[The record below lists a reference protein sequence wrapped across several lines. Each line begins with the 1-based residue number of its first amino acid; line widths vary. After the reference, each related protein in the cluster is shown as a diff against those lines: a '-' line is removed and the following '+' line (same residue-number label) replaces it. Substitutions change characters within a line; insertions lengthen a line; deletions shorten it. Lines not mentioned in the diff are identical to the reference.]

1 MEMINPNRIPLLVKI
16 GYSGIEGAYSIIW
29 SLFYIFFLFFMTDV
43 VKMSPATA
51 GFILM
56 VATMWSAVVDPV
68 VGILSDTTTL
78 KWGRRRPFILIA
90 AIPTGLAA
98 WLLFTDFKLGPS
110 MTIAYYIVVVILYYT
125 VSAFLYV
132 PYAAL
137 APEMTQD
144 YDERTSLI
152 SFRAGCAQIACII
165 GASLPLV
172 LAKYLGNVFGSIR
185 LGWSSM
191 SAIFGLICIPA
202 SLLTWR
208 VTRGYE
214 LFPEKISIGMR
225 DIFTA
230 ALKNRP
236 FLYTMG
242 IYSFSVIALNI
253 ASSSA
258 VYFMKYYMS
267 FSEEQSSL
275 TFFILFACSLFWIPF
290 IGLTSVKWGKRW
302 AFNIFIGV
310 WALIQCLGMLVI
322 KPGSNMLFYILIF
335 FASGGVV
342 SVYMLGWAMIP
353 DVTEVDEFKTGQRR
367 EGLYYGIASF
377 VQKSSLAIA
386 LWLVGI
392 IISFMGYHPQVVQT
406 KETLFG
412 IRLLYFCGT
421 ALFLIIS
428 IILCY
433 LMPLTRERHEA
444 LRVAIRSRKEGKP
457 YDLEALKGIL

>member
-1 MEMINPNRIPLLVKI
+1 MKIANTDKIPLRVKI
-16 GYSGIEGAYSIIW
+16 GYSGVEGAYSIIW
-29 SLFYIFFLFFMTDV
+29 SLFYIFFLFFLTDV
-43 VKMSPATA
+43 VKMSPAKA
-51 GFILM
+51 GFIMM
-56 VATMWSAVVDPV
+56 VATMWSAVIDPV
-68 VGILSDTTTL
+68 IGIFSDSTKS
-78 KWGRRRPFILIA
+78 KWGRRRPLILVA
-90 AIPTGLAA
+90 AIPTGIAA
-98 WLLFTDFKLGPS
+98 WLLFTDLNLGPY
-110 MTIAYYIVVVILYYT
+110 MTVVYYIIVVILYYT
-125 VSAFLYV
+125 VSAVLYV

-172 LAKYLGNVFGSIR
+172 LAKYLGNLFGSPRI
-185 LGWSSM
+185 GWSFM
-191 SAIFGLICIPA
+191 AAIFGLICIPA

-214 LFPEKISIGMR
+214 LFPEKISIGFK
-225 DIFTA
+225 DIFDA

-236 FLYTMG
+236 FIYTMG

-253 ASSSA
+253 AASSA
-258 VYFMKYYMS
+258 VYFMKYYMN
-267 FSEEQSSL
+267 FNEEQSSL

-290 IGLTSVKWGKRW
+290 IGITSAKLGKRW
-302 AFNIFIGV
+302 AFNIFIGA
-310 WALIQCLGMLVI
+310 WALIQCLGMVLV
-322 KPGSNMLFYILIF
+322 KPGSNMLFYGLMF
-335 FASGGVV
+335 LASGGVV

-386 LWLVGI
+386 LWLVGL
-392 IISFMGYHPQVVQT
+392 IISCVGYVPQVQQT

-412 IRLLYFCGT
+412 IRLLYFWGT
-421 ALFLIIS
+421 ALFLIVS
-428 IILCY
+428 IIICY
-433 LMPLTRERHEA
+433 LMPLTREKHDA
-444 LRVAIRSRKEGKP
+444 LREAIKLKKEGKT
-457 YDLEALKGIL
+457 YNEKSLEGIL